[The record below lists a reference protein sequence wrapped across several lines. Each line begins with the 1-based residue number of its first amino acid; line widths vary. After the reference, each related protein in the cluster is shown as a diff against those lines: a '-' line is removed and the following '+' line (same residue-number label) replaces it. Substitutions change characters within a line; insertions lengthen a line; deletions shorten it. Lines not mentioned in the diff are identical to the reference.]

1 MTQLQRTGM
10 EADELGA
17 LQVDRAAQRSTGA
30 EQERELAD
38 LARRVGC
45 PTASHD
51 PHTEADLQRDRD
63 LGVAIAEFPTSIELA
78 ERYRADGIPVLLGA
92 PNLVRGGSHLG
103 NLSVAEALVAGA
115 GDILCSDYHYP
126 SLLQAPFD
134 ATARGVLAF
143 GPAWRLVSE
152 NPARAVGL
160 EDRGRVEAGQRAD
173 LLIVEPAAGTTPAR
187 LVQMMVAGSLLAM
200 RP

>member
-1 MTQLQRTGM
+1 M

-17 LQVDRAAQRSTGA
+17 LQVDRAAQRTAGA

-51 PHTEADLQRDRD
+51 PHTEADLRRDRD

-103 NLSVAEALVAGA
+103 NLSVVDALAAGA

-160 EDRGRVEAGQRAD
+160 EDRGRIEAGQRAD
-173 LLIVEPAAGTTPAR
+173 LLIVEPAAGTMPAV
-187 LVQMMVAGSLLAM
+187 LVQMMVAGALLAM